1 MNPIKLL
8 VLLLIELVLFGCP
21 AEAAHCRLG
30 LVYITH
36 AHRCVGDRSRLA
48 RQYVWPRWH
57 YAHLRRP
64 HIATRWYVTAHIPIE
79 SLPNRS
85 ADRNVEPSQQEE
97 EGPGKR
103 ADPGAEATPPPAS
116 GAASSRSLAGVWIET
131 PNAFAHSLLFRPL
144 PAPIIWR
151 LP

>member
-1 MNPIKLL
+1 MRGVCLL
-8 VLLLIELVLFGCP
+8 FLLLLEMLFFGR
-21 AEAAHCRLG
+21 ADAAHCRLG

-36 AHRCVGDRSRLA
+36 AHRCVGDHSRLA

-64 HIATRWYVTAHIPIE
+64 HVAARWFVTAHIPVASKPVMLE
-79 SLPNRS
+79 V
-85 ADRNVEPSQQEE
+85 VEPSQQEE
-97 EGPGKR
+97 EGQGKR

-116 GAASSRSLAGVWIET
+116 TPDPVL
-131 PNAFAHSLLFRPL
+131 PNAFAHSLLFRR
-144 PAPIIWR
+144 PATPTIWR